1 MDFIRTL
8 LTPVLINS
16 TVFDFHL
23 TLIRISANHVHLHF
37 DEIATTIREYNTIMR
52 INKTVTLKI
61 GNLDFG
67 KCVITQLDPNDIT
80 FETDIEK
87 IDD

>member
-1 MDFIRTL
+1 MDFIGTL

-16 TVFDFHL
+16 TIFDINL

-37 DEIATTIREYNTIMR
+37 DEIATTIQEYDKIMK
-52 INKTVTLKI
+52 INNIVTLKI

-67 KCVITQLDPNDIT
+67 KCIITQLDPNDIT
-80 FETDIEK
+80 FETDIQK
-87 IDD
+87 T